1 MVAHHPNQI
10 DRAPVKGHE
19 AELDALE
26 LEVDPESGLVAGLG
40 DVADLGKD
48 PGTDLQL
55 ENLNEAIQD
64 QKVDPTVV
72 ITEVQT
78 TGVVVEVA
86 PGKEKDIGVNIPG
99 QEVGLVL
106 EAVAGEERIQSNLK
120 L

>member
-48 PGTDLQL
+48 PGTDL
-55 ENLNEAIQD
+55 
-64 QKVDPTVV
+64 
-72 ITEVQT
+72 
-78 TGVVVEVA
+78 
-86 PGKEKDIGVNIPG
+86 
-99 QEVGLVL
+99 
-106 EAVAGEERIQSNLK
+106 
-120 L
+120 